1 MTDYGQDLQFGIFPS
16 PDAAS
21 ADLVLELSEA
31 ADVAGLD
38 LVTIQDHPYQA
49 KHLDTWTLLSVIA
62 ARTTSVRV
70 APNVANLPLRPPVV
84 LARSVATLDLL
95 SGGRVELGLG
105 TGAFFDAIV
114 AAGGTRLTPGE
125 SIESLAE
132 AMEVIRAVWAGEGG
146 PAVRVEGKHHRVVG
160 LHPGPAPAHP
170 VEIWLGA
177 YKPRMLRLTGRSAD
191 GWLPSMGYAAPD
203 TLRAHNQTIDDAAAK
218 AGRDPASIRR
228 LYNIHGRFGSG
239 SGTRAGSILQGSPGE
254 WAEQLAELTLTE
266 GMSTYIL
273 AVSSLDDV
281 ERFAH
286 EVAPA
291 VRELVDDER
300 AMRASTPVAEA
311 PPVEVRG
318 DADGPARHTESV
330 DSQGESVASQGEP
343 VAPPS
348 HSGAG
353 AHLVEVHDGLRAEL
367 TRLRDIVE
375 QVVAGEEQAH
385 RARNAINE
393 LTMRQN
399 NWTLGA
405 YCAQYCRFVTGHHG
419 MEDRSVFPHLRRS
432 EPALTPVLDRLESE
446 HLVIHDVLEQ
456 LDEALVGLVS
466 GASGSAELQRV
477 VDRLSET
484 LLEHLA
490 YEEVELVPAL
500 DRHGFDLGFGV
511 TGVGEAS

>member
-1 MTDYGQDLQFGIFPS
+1 MPDYGQDLQFGIFPS
-16 PDAAS
+16 PDAAR
-21 ADLVLELSEA
+21 AELVLELSAA

-49 KHLDTWTLLSVIA
+49 KHLDTWTLLSFLA
-62 ARTTSVRV
+62 ARTTSVRL

-84 LARSVATLDLL
+84 LARSVATLDRL

-125 SIESLAE
+125 SIESLTE
-132 AMEVIRAVWAGEGG
+132 AMEVIRAVWAGEGA
-146 PAVRVEGKHHRVVG
+146 PTVRVEGKHHRIVG

-177 YKPRMLRLTGRSAD
+177 YKPRMLRLTGRSAE

-203 TLRAHNQTIDDAAAK
+203 SLRDLNQTIDDAAAK
-218 AGRDPASIRR
+218 AGRDPAAIRR
-228 LYNIHGRFGSG
+228 LYNVHGRFGSG
-239 SGTRAGSILQGSPGE
+239 GGMLQGSPRE

-273 AVSSLDDV
+273 AVKSLDQV

-291 VRELVDDER
+291 VRELVAEER
-300 AMRASTPVAEA
+300 ARRAATPSSEA
-311 PPVEVRG
+311 PAVEVR
-318 DADGPARHTESV
+318 DAANGSARHTE
-330 DSQGESVASQGEP
+330 P
-343 VAPPS
+343 VVRQA

-419 MEDRSVFPHLRRS
+419 LEDRSVFPHLRRS
-432 EPALTPVLDRLESE
+432 DPALTPVLDRLESE

-466 GASGSAELQRV
+466 GASGSAELRRV

-484 LLEHLA
+484 LLDHLA

-500 DRHGFDLGFGV
+500 DRHGF
-511 TGVGEAS
+511 S

>member
-1 MTDYGQDLQFGIFPS
+1 MPDYGQDLQFGIFPS
-16 PDAAS
+16 PDAAR
-21 ADLVLELSEA
+21 AELVLELSEA

-49 KHLDTWTLLSVIA
+49 KHLDTWTLLSFLA
-62 ARTTSVRV
+62 ARTTSVRL

-84 LARSVATLDLL
+84 LARSVATLDRL

-125 SIESLAE
+125 SIESLTE
-132 AMEVIRAVWAGEGG
+132 AMEVIRAVWAGEGA
-146 PAVRVEGKHHRVVG
+146 PTVRVEGKHHRIVG

-177 YKPRMLRLTGRSAD
+177 YKPRMLRLTGRSAE

-203 TLRAHNQTIDDAAAK
+203 SLRDLNQTIDDAAAK
-218 AGRDPASIRR
+218 AGRDPAAIRR
-228 LYNIHGRFGSG
+228 LYNVHGRFGSG
-239 SGTRAGSILQGSPGE
+239 GGMLQGSPRE

-273 AVSSLDDV
+273 AVKSLDQV

-291 VRELVDDER
+291 VRELVAEER
-300 AMRASTPVAEA
+300 ARRAATPSSEA
-311 PPVEVRG
+311 PAVEVR
-318 DADGPARHTESV
+318 DAANGSARHTE
-330 DSQGESVASQGEP
+330 P
-343 VAPPS
+343 VVRQA

-419 MEDRSVFPHLRRS
+419 LEDRSVFPHLRRS
-432 EPALTPVLDRLESE
+432 DPALTPVLDRLESE

-466 GASGSAELQRV
+466 GASGSAELRRV

-500 DRHGFDLGFGV
+500 DRHGF
-511 TGVGEAS
+511 S

>member
-1 MTDYGQDLQFGIFPS
+1 MPDYGQDLQFGIFPS
-16 PDAAS
+16 PDAAR
-21 ADLVLELSEA
+21 AELVLELSAA

-49 KHLDTWTLLSVIA
+49 KHLDTWTLLSFLA
-62 ARTTSVRV
+62 ARTTSVRL

-84 LARSVATLDLL
+84 LARSVATLDRL

-125 SIESLAE
+125 SIESLTE
-132 AMEVIRAVWAGEGG
+132 AMEVIRAVWAGEGA
-146 PAVRVEGKHHRVVG
+146 PTVRVEGKHHRIVG

-177 YKPRMLRLTGRSAD
+177 YKPRMLRLTGRSAE

-203 TLRAHNQTIDDAAAK
+203 SLRDLNQTIDDAAAK
-218 AGRDPASIRR
+218 AGRDPAAIRR
-228 LYNIHGRFGSG
+228 LYNVHGRFGSG
-239 SGTRAGSILQGSPGE
+239 GGMLQGSPRE

-273 AVSSLDDV
+273 AVKSLDQV

-291 VRELVDDER
+291 VRELVAEER
-300 AMRASTPVAEA
+300 ARRAATPSSEA
-311 PPVEVRG
+311 PAVEVR
-318 DADGPARHTESV
+318 DAANGSARHTE
-330 DSQGESVASQGEP
+330 P
-343 VAPPS
+343 VVRQA

-419 MEDRSVFPHLRRS
+419 LEDRSVFPHLRRS
-432 EPALTPVLDRLESE
+432 DPALTPVLDRLESE

-466 GASGSAELQRV
+466 GASGSAELRRV

-500 DRHGFDLGFGV
+500 DRHGF
-511 TGVGEAS
+511 S

>member
-1 MTDYGQDLQFGIFPS
+1 MPDYGQDLQFGIFPS
-16 PDAAS
+16 PDAAR
-21 ADLVLELSEA
+21 AELVLELSEA

-49 KHLDTWTLLSVIA
+49 KHLDTWTLLSFLA
-62 ARTTSVRV
+62 ARTTSVRL

-84 LARSVATLDLL
+84 LARSVATLDRL

-125 SIESLAE
+125 SIESLTE
-132 AMEVIRAVWAGEGG
+132 AMEVIRAVWAGEGA
-146 PAVRVEGKHHRVVG
+146 PTVRVEGKHHRIVG

-177 YKPRMLRLTGRSAD
+177 YKPRMLRLTGRSAE
-191 GWLPSMGYAAPD
+191 GWLPSMGYAAPGS
-203 TLRAHNQTIDDAAAK
+203 LRDLNQTIDDAAAK
-218 AGRDPASIRR
+218 AGRDPAAIRR
-228 LYNIHGRFGSG
+228 LYNVHGRFGSG
-239 SGTRAGSILQGSPGE
+239 GGMLQGSPRE
-254 WAEQLAELTLTE
+254 WAEQLAQLTLTE

-273 AVSSLDDV
+273 AVKSLDQV

-291 VRELVDDER
+291 VRELVAEER
-300 AMRASTPVAEA
+300 ARTAATPSSEA
-311 PPVEVRG
+311 PAVEVR
-318 DADGPARHTESV
+318 DAANGSARHTE
-330 DSQGESVASQGEP
+330 P
-343 VAPPS
+343 VVRQA

-419 MEDRSVFPHLRRS
+419 LEDRSVFPHLRRS
-432 EPALTPVLDRLESE
+432 DPALTPVLDRLESE

-466 GASGSAELQRV
+466 GASGSAELRRV

-500 DRHGFDLGFGV
+500 DRHGF
-511 TGVGEAS
+511 S

>member
-1 MTDYGQDLQFGIFPS
+1 MTDYGQDLQFGIFPT

-21 ADLVLELSEA
+21 AQLVLELSEA

-125 SIESLAE
+125 SVESLTE
-132 AMEVIRAVWAGEGG
+132 AIEVIRAVWAGEGG
-146 PAVRVEGKHHRVVG
+146 PTVRVEGKHHRVVG

-191 GWLPSMGYAAPD
+191 GWLPSLGYAAPD
-203 TLRAHNQTIDDAAAK
+203 ALRDLNQTIDDAAVA
-218 AGRDPASIRR
+218 AGRDPASVRR
-228 LYNIHGRFGSG
+228 LYNIHGRFGAG
-239 SGTRAGSILQGSPGE
+239 GTGRGALLQGSPRE

-273 AVSSLDDV
+273 AVSSLDQV

-291 VRELVDDER
+291 VRELVDEER
-300 AMRASTPVAEA
+300 ARRADSPSEATTASRATRDEVST
-311 PPVEVRG
+311 
-318 DADGPARHTESV
+318 RHTPAADAQDV
-330 DSQGESVASQGEP
+330 GAQA
-343 VAPPS
+343 

-405 YCAQYCRFVTGHHG
+405 YCAQYCRFVTGHHSL
-419 MEDRSVFPHLRRS
+419 EDRSVFPHLRRS
-432 EPALTPVLDRLESE
+432 DPALTPVLDRLEQE

-466 GASGSAELQRV
+466 GVSGTAELQRV
-477 VDRLSET
+477 VDRLSTT
-484 LLEHLA
+484 LLDHLA

-500 DRHGFDLGFGV
+500 DRHGF
-511 TGVGEAS
+511 S